1 MITTILEHE
10 IEFNWREGKETELDE
25 SDIKHIE
32 DCIKDGCNQGELC
45 QIVSEEDEVEK
56 FGWWK
61 IKTKDEDK
69 LKEMQKSERLMC
81 VINDIDG
88 LLDQI
93 DTLVMNTRSD
103 KELCIGR
110 ELVEQNMEGIDNVVA
125 IIKTKI
131 EEAKDSSLDKRN

>member
-1 MITTILEHE
+1 MTTTILEHE
-10 IEFNWREGKETELDE
+10 IEFNWRDGSKNHLDYN
-25 SDIKHIE
+25 DIEHIE
-32 DCIKDGCNQGELC
+32 KFIKEGYNQGELC
-45 QIVSEEDEVEK
+45 QSFGAEGEI

-69 LKEMQKSERLMC
+69 LNEMQKSERLMFL
-81 VINDIDG
+81 INDIDG
-88 LLDQI
+88 LIDQI

-131 EEAKDSSLDKRN
+131 EEAKDSSLDKE